1 MTIHR
6 IRLSKMQKIIN
17 VIALSSG
24 LVSAAVIASGVYVYV
39 NRDAIVDNVKSQA
52 IEAVTGSLGGLGGLG
67 GDSLPLGTND
77 LSPSIPSTSS
87 SLGLPVPGSPF

>member
-1 MTIHR
+1 
-6 IRLSKMQKIIN
+6 MQKIVN

-67 GDSLPLGTND
+67 GDSLPLGSND
-77 LSPSIPSTSS
+77 LPSSTPSTSS

>member
-1 MTIHR
+1 MC
-6 IRLSKMQKIIN
+6 QKIVN

-39 NRDAIVDNVKSQA
+39 NRDAIIDNVKSQA
-52 IEAVTGSLGGLGGLG
+52 IESVMGSMGGLGELG

-77 LSPSIPSTSS
+77 LSPSIPPTSS
-87 SLGLPVPGSPF
+87 SLGLPVPGSAF